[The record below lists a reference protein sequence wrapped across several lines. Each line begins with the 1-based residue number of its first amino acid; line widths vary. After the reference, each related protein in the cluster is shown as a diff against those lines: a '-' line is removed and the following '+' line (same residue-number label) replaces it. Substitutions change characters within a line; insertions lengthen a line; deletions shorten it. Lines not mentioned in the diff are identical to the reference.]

1 MSLKHRVERLEKE
14 LSSVEKAKKTK
25 VITWKGKIMEIRILK
40 QPTASELGIGVTE
53 QGQRVSVAPRRT
65 LLDIFR
71 PKRDFPSD
79 AVFLRGEEPS
89 IIEFIRDTSGED
101 TEES

>member
-14 LSSVEKAKKTK
+14 LSPVEKAKKTK

-53 QGQRVSVAPRRT
+53 EGQRVSVAPEINF
-65 LLDIFR
+65 LDIVR
-71 PKRDFPSD
+71 PKEDFLYD

>member
-1 MSLKHRVERLEKE
+1 MSFKHRVKRLEKE

-40 QPTASELGIGVTE
+40 QPTPLELGIGVTE
-53 QGQRVSVAPRRT
+53 QGQRVRVAPRINF
-65 LLDIFR
+65 LDIVR
-71 PKRDFPSD
+71 PKEDFPYD

-89 IIEFIRDTSGED
+89 IIEFMRDTSGED

>member
-1 MSLKHRVERLEKE
+1 MSFKHRVKRLEKE

-25 VITWKGKIMEIRILK
+25 VITWKGKIMEVRLLK

-53 QGQRVSVAPRRT
+53 EGQRIRVAPRIN
-65 LLDIFR
+65 LIDILR
-71 PKRDFPSD
+71 PEKDIPD
-79 AVFLRGEEPS
+79 DVVFLRGEKRS
-89 IIEFIRDTSGED
+89 IIEFIRDPWGED